1 MALYAAAAAVLAGV
15 ESRQGSIKGLV
26 YASSFQVAGLGL
38 GLGARLGGRLAAPAP
53 PQRVSLWPRAEREAA
68 VRAGVRDAALLC
80 GAGLGHL
87 QRRPPPRREEASA
100 APGQGD
106 GREEGRGGDGDG
118 GRGAGWEC
126 PSPGPSAL
134 RSAGWPQL
142 LGNADAPRSC
152 ELRRDENASTP
163 GLA

>member
-26 YASSFQVAGLGL
+26 YASSFQVSGVRGS
-38 GLGARLGGRLAAPAP
+38 GGREASLGRAP
-53 PQRVSLWPRAEREAA
+53 PDLVSLGPRAEREAA
-68 VRAGVRDAALLC
+68 VRAGVRDAALLR

-106 GREEGRGGDGDG
+106 GRGVGRG
-118 GRGAGWEC
+118 RAES
-126 PSPGPSAL
+126 PS
-134 RSAGWPQL
+134 
-142 LGNADAPRSC
+142 
-152 ELRRDENASTP
+152 
-163 GLA
+163 